1 MRLSWMKLVPAAA
14 LMGLGVACVG
24 QIPPGADGTPT
35 GPGKGPGNGGTGG
48 TGMMGPGDKP
58 PPENPPPIDVGG
70 CTSATLG
77 KPRVWRLTHAQLRN
91 TLVDGLGFAPPTI
104 DTLPKEARL
113 DGFANQS
120 GKLAVS
126 PLLADYYLK
135 ASDELATNVLGRS
148 AEFIKCPMTGL
159 GTGTC
164 LGDFV
169 KLVGSKMWRRPL
181 VDTEVAKLTALYG
194 KTVPM
199 AGGPEVGVKNV
210 VQALFMSPNFLYRT
224 EVGNSTAAGAVTYL
238 TDYELASAL
247 SYMFWDSPPDK
258 TLYDL
263 AAAEK
268 LHDKK
273 VLLEQ
278 AARLWAVKK
287 TPVAMNVFLQQWL
300 QIEELMGADKDA
312 MNYPIYNKMV
322 AADLLEESRMFLNSV
337 VFDPGGD
344 KSFKTLFT
352 ANYGFV
358 NSRTAPLYGATSAS
372 ATLVKTTLNQN
383 ERRGLLTLG
392 AFMAAHADGDD
403 TGLVSRGRYFREEI
417 LCDHVPPPD
426 PKDAV
431 FDPQKVTPD
440 MTNRERL
447 TAHTTTPVCHACHQ
461 LFDGLGFAMENYDPI
476 GKYRTMDKGKMIDP
490 TGTIPLPSDGSE
502 LKFKNFI
509 ELVDKLAE
517 TKDLYGCF
525 SSQYLSYATGRGV
538 NEISSCERKLV
549 TDEFV
554 KSNYKIDTLVMSVVG
569 SPSFMARK
577 N

>member
-1 MRLSWMKLVPAAA
+1 MRLSWMKLVPAVA
-14 LMGLGVACVG
+14 LMALGVGCVG
-24 QIPPGADGTPT
+24 QIPAADSTKPGPGKGGTGSTGGGTGPT
-35 GPGKGPGNGGTGG
+35 GPGDTS
-48 TGMMGPGDKP
+48 P
-58 PPENPPPIDVGG
+58 PDNPPPVNVGE

-77 KPRVWRLTHAQLRN
+77 KPRVWRLTHSQLRN
-91 TLVDGLGFAPPTI
+91 TLVDGLQFAPPTI
-104 DTLPKEARL
+104 DTLPKETRL

-120 GKLAVS
+120 GKLTVA
-126 PLLADYYLK
+126 PLLADYYLR
-135 ASDELATNVLGRS
+135 ASDELATNVVGR
-148 AEFIKCPMTGL
+148 ATEFLKCPMANI

-164 LGDFV
+164 LGDFI
-169 KLVGSKMWRRPL
+169 KSVGSKMWRRP
-181 VDTEVAKLTALYG
+181 VTDAEVAKLTALYT
-194 KTVPM
+194 KTVPT
-199 AGGPEVGVKNV
+199 AGGPDVGVKNI

-224 EVGNSTAAGAVTYL
+224 EVGNTTAAGQVTYL

-263 AAAEK
+263 AAAGQ
-268 LHDKK
+268 LRDKK

-278 AARLWAVKK
+278 ARRLWTAAK
-287 TPVAMNVFLQQWL
+287 TPAALNVFMQQWL

-312 MNYPIYNKMV
+312 MAYPLYNKMV

-337 VFDPGGD
+337 VFDPKGD

-358 NSRTAPLYGATSAS
+358 NSRTAPIYGATASS
-372 ATLVKTTLNQN
+372 ATLVKTNLNGAQ
-383 ERRGLLTLG
+383 RRGLLTLG

-403 TGLVSRGRYFREEI
+403 TGVVSRGRYFREEI

-431 FDPQKVTPD
+431 FDPQKIRPD

-447 TAHTTTPVCHACHQ
+447 MAHTTTPVCHACHQ

-476 GKYRTMDKGKMIDP
+476 GKWRDTDKGKMIDP
-490 TGTIPLPSDGSE
+490 TGTIPLPSNGQE
-502 LKFKNFI
+502 LAFSNFI
-509 ELVDKLAE
+509 DLVDKLSA
-517 TKDLYGCF
+517 TTDLYSCF
-525 SSQYLSYATGRGV
+525 SSQYLSYATGRAV
-538 NEISSCERKLV
+538 TEISGCERKLV

-554 KSNYKIDTLVMSVVG
+554 KSDYKIDTLVLSVVS

>member
-1 MRLSWMKLVPAAA
+1 MNLVPAGALVAA
-14 LMGLGVACVG
+14 GLACVG
-24 QIPPGADGTPT
+24 QIPPAADGTKTT
-35 GPGKGPGNGGTGG
+35 GPGGGNNGGGG
-48 TGMMGPGDKP
+48 VMGPGDKP
-58 PPENPPPIDVGG
+58 PPINPPPVDVGG

-77 KPRVWRLTHAQLRN
+77 KPRVWRLTHSQLRN

-104 DTLPKEARL
+104 DTLPSETRL

-120 GKLAVS
+120 GKLTVS
-126 PLLADYYLK
+126 PLLADYYLR
-135 ASDELATNVLGRS
+135 ASEELATNVLGRS
-148 AEFIKCPMTGL
+148 TEFLKCPMTAL

-164 LGDFV
+164 LGDFI
-169 KLVGSKMWRRPL
+169 KLVGAKMWRRPL
-181 VDTEVAKLTALYG
+181 LDTEVAKLNTLYT
-194 KTVPM
+194 KTVPT
-199 AGGPEVGVKNV
+199 AGGPEVGVKNI

-224 EVGNSTAAGAVTYL
+224 EVGNTTQVGQVTYL

-263 AAAEK
+263 AAGEK
-268 LHDKK
+268 LHDKN
-273 VLLEQ
+273 VLLQQ
-278 AARLWAVKK
+278 AQRLWATKK

-312 MNYPIYNKMV
+312 MAYPIYNKMV

-337 VFDPGGD
+337 VFDAGGD

-352 ANYGFV
+352 ANYGFL
-358 NSRTAPLYGATSAS
+358 NARTAPVYGATSPS
-372 ATLVKTTLNQN
+372 ATLVKTNLNPN

-403 TGLVSRGRYFREEI
+403 TGVVSRGRYFREEI

-431 FDPQKVTPD
+431 FDPMKITPD

-447 TAHTTTPVCHACHQ
+447 NAHTTTPVCHACHQ

-476 GKYRTMDKGKMIDP
+476 GHYRTMDKGKMIDP
-490 TGTIPLPSDGSE
+490 TGTIPLPSDGTE
-502 LKFKNFI
+502 LKFNNFI
-509 ELVDKLAE
+509 DLVDKLAQ
-517 TKDLYGCF
+517 TKDLYSCF
-525 SSQYLSYATGRGV
+525 SSQYLSYATGRGI
-538 NEISSCERKLV
+538 NEISACERKLV

-554 KSNYKIDTLVMSVVG
+554 KSDYKMDTLVMSVVG